1 MIHRK
6 KNAPALQRRDVS
18 TVSLVSSCFREF
30 AYVFFYP
37 GVSGSVLLSIP
48 WNCVLIKTL
57 LLFLGTFSQVFVYP
71 GILLSGVARFS
82 TWWDCL
88 LLWGLLLGTLL
99 RSSST

>member
-6 KNAPALQRRDVS
+6 KNAPALQRLDIS

-57 LLFLGTFSQVFVYP
+57 FLWLFLRSLSTQLFFLVALLFLVLGVTVFCY
-71 GILLSGVARFS
+71 GDFF
-82 TWWDCL
+82 
-88 LLWGLLLGTLL
+88 
-99 RSSST
+99 

>member
-30 AYVFFYP
+30 AYVFFYS

-48 WNCVLIKTL
+48 WNCALIKTL
-57 LLFLGTFSQVFVYP
+57 LFFRTFSQVFVYP
-71 GILLSGVARFS
+71 AIVLSGVALFS

>member
-57 LLFLGTFSQVFVYP
+57 LLFLGLF
-71 GILLSGVARFS
+71 
-82 TWWDCL
+82 
-88 LLWGLLLGTLL
+88 L
-99 RSSST
+99 RSLSTQLFFLVASPFLVLGGTVFCYGVFF

>member
-30 AYVFFYP
+30 ADVFFYP

-48 WNCVLIKTL
+48 WRCVLIKTL
-57 LLFLGTFSQVFVYP
+57 LFFGLFLRSLSTQLFFLVASLFLVLGVTVFCY
-71 GILLSGVARFS
+71 GVFF
-82 TWWDCL
+82 
-88 LLWGLLLGTLL
+88 
-99 RSSST
+99 

>member
-57 LLFLGTFSQVFVYP
+57 FLGLFLRSLSTQLFFLVASLFLVLSVTVFCY
-71 GILLSGVARFS
+71 GDLF
-82 TWWDCL
+82 
-88 LLWGLLLGTLL
+88 
-99 RSSST
+99 

>member
-37 GVSGSVLLSIP
+37 GVSGAVLLSIL
-48 WNCVLIKTL
+48 WNCVPLKT
-57 LLFLGTFSQVFVYP
+57 FLSRAFSFLFVYAA
-71 GILLSGVARFS
+71 IRLSGFALFS
-82 TWWDCL
+82 IWYNCFL
-88 LLWGLLLGTLL
+88 
-99 RSSST
+99 S

>member
-6 KNAPALQRRDVS
+6 KNAPALQRRDIS

-57 LLFLGTFSQVFVYP
+57 FLGLFLRSLSTQLFFLVASLFLVLGVTVFCY
-71 GILLSGVARFS
+71 GDFF
-82 TWWDCL
+82 
-88 LLWGLLLGTLL
+88 
-99 RSSST
+99 

>member
-6 KNAPALQRRDVS
+6 KNAPALQRRDIS
-18 TVSLVSSCFREF
+18 TVCLVSSCFREF

-57 LLFLGTFSQVFVYP
+57 FFSRTFSQVFVYP
-71 GILLSGVARFS
+71 AILLSGVALFY
-82 TWWDCL
+82 TWCDCL